1 MALIKCP
8 ECGKEVSS
16 AATNCPNCGHPI
28 SQGKQIVKETVVKEK
43 KKRGCLSTIL
53 LFVIVVAVIGA
64 FASGGDDKKV
74 KDATKNTSSSSTPS
88 DSNSETEN
96 TEKTEFSIGETAE
109 QKNVQVTL
117 LSVTESNG
125 SEYVKPDDGNV
136 FLLCEFEIANNSDK
150 DIAISSIASFEAYCD
165 DYSLNQDLL
174 GLQAPEAQGKSQLD
188 GSVAAGKKMKG
199 VIAYQV
205 SSGYKN
211 FEISISPDFW
221 SGKDIKFVVTK

>member
-28 SQGKQIVKETVVKEK
+28 SQGKQVVKETVVKEK

-53 LFVIVVAVIGA
+53 LFVIIVAVIGA
-64 FASGGDDKKV
+64 LTSGGDDKKV
-74 KDATKNTSSSSTPS
+74 KDVTKSTSSSSAPS
-88 DSNSETEN
+88 DPNSETKT
-96 TEKTEFSIGETAE
+96 TEKAEFSVGETAE
-109 QKNVQVTL
+109 QKNIQVTL
-117 LSVTESNG
+117 LSITESHG

-136 FLLCEFEIANNSDK
+136 FLLCEFEIGNNSDK
-150 DIAISSIASFEAYCD
+150 DITISSIASFEAYCD

-205 SSGYKN
+205 SSEYKN

-221 SGKDIKFVVTK
+221 SGKGIKFVVAK